1 MKKIIFI
8 LLLVNLTSCKNNDNY
23 NQEAYLTIKAVNN
36 LTNAPISE
44 REIEVQKIK
53 KSWIT
58 QYLWEYLTD
67 TIVKTNQNGLV
78 EIKLNS
84 SKRYRILVYSDSLSN
99 MYTGSTEFEA
109 KDLDLSEVLEIRCLD
124 RSERANLFL
133 TE

>member
-23 NQEAYLTIKAVNN
+23 NKDAYLTIKVVNN

-44 REIEVQKIK
+44 RDVKVQKVK
-53 KSWIT
+53 KSWIN

-78 EIKLNS
+78 EIKINS
-84 SKRYRILVYSDSLSN
+84 SKRYGILVYSDSLSK
-99 MYTGSTEFEA
+99 MFTCSTEFEA
-109 KDLDLSEVLEIRCLD
+109 KDLDLSEVLEIRYLD